1 VVNHTKE
8 RILDAAERLFSEQG
22 YAATS
27 LRSIIA
33 GAGVN
38 LAAVHYHYHSKEALL
53 EAVIL
58 RRWLPANQERLRLL
72 DRYQREAGGDVPPL
86 EKVIEAFVA
95 PTFRMARD
103 PESGGMVFMQ
113 LLGRLHAEGE
123 LLPKVLLS
131 QFGNVLERFG
141 MALRDALP
149 DLPAEELIW
158 RLHFAIGALAQ
169 TLRGGSKDLEA
180 ISNVSLSFNSE
191 AALER
196 LVAFLS
202 AGFRAPVST
211 YTSDESQA
219 VLAEAALQE
228 G

>member
-1 VVNHTKE
+1 MNHTKE
-8 RILDAAERLFSEQG
+8 RILDTAEHLFAAHG

-33 GAGVN
+33 EAGVN
-38 LAAVHYHYHSKEALL
+38 LAAVHYHFHSKEALL

-58 RRWLPANQERLRLL
+58 RRSVPANHERLVLL
-72 DRYQREAGGDVPPL
+72 DQFEKEAGGNPVPL

-103 PESGGMVFMQ
+103 PQSGGMVFMR
-113 LLGRLHAEGE
+113 LLGRLHAEGD
-123 LLPKVLLS
+123 LLPGILTSK
-131 QFGNVLERFG
+131 FGDVLERFG
-141 MALRDALP
+141 RALRRALP
-149 DLPAEELIW
+149 DLSQQELFW
-158 RLHFAIGALAQ
+158 RLNLAIGALAQ
-169 TLRGGSKDLEA
+169 TLRGGSKDLQTLGDL
-180 ISNVSLSFNSE
+180 SLSFDSE

-202 AGFRAPVST
+202 AGFRAPVAT
-211 YTSDESQA
+211 HP
-219 VLAEAALQE
+219 AEETHVVTQE